1 MPKKRGFLDRIT
13 QHEKLAIRINTDKI
27 PAFPADIQAIL
38 SGPHKEPHYFI
49 ELMVEGEDN
58 QMIDLRNYKV
68 ASSQLLFVLP
78 NQLHW
83 SGRQKQ
89 GSKFFNI
96 VFDENCLS
104 LLPQT
109 YRFLLNPLNNSL
121 ITVDQ
126 QPLKRLSSLLIS
138 MSSLLEDEHAGTEI
152 LLAYLNAFLTE
163 CNTLYFSGHRIE
175 VKSNKL
181 EKYYEFQQYIEN
193 NLTHPG
199 EIHSIA
205 EKLAVSTN
213 FLYQIVKQYSGHSP
227 KEFLINRI
235 MLEAQRKLYHEH
247 PSIKT
252 LAYDLGFSDPDY
264 FSRLFKKTV
273 GKSITQFISE
283 LKDL

>member
-1 MPKKRGFLDRIT
+1 MPRKKGFLDRIT
-13 QHEKLAIRINTDKI
+13 QHEKLGIRINTDKI
-27 PAFPADIQAIL
+27 PAFPADIQATL
-38 SGPHKEPHYFI
+38 SGPHQEPHYFI
-49 ELMVEGEDN
+49 ELMLGGEDN

-68 ASSQLLFVLP
+68 TSGKLLFVLP

-83 SGRQKQ
+83 SGRQHP

-96 VFDENCLS
+96 VFDDSCLS

-109 YRFLLNPLNNSL
+109 HKFLLNPFNNPL
-121 ITVDQ
+121 IDVN
-126 QPLKRLSSLLIS
+126 QPALRRLSSLLVN
-138 MSSLLEDEHAGTEI
+138 MSTLLENEHTGTEI
-152 LLAYLNAFLTE
+152 LLAYLNTLLTE
-163 CNTLYFSGHRIE
+163 CNALYFSGHPIE
-175 VKSNKL
+175 VQSNKL
-181 EKYYEFQQYIEN
+181 EKYYEFQQYIEG
-193 NLTHPG
+193 NLSNPG

-213 FLYQIVKQYSGHSP
+213 FLYQTVKQYSGLSP
-227 KEFLINRI
+227 KEFLINRV

-273 GKSITQFISE
+273 GKSITQFISA